1 MAPNGLEI
9 ATNTASVVINE
20 AFKTIAL
27 YLGPKYLHLPEANQG
42 MKEKVQSLK
51 PNSERSRLL
60 SVLMV
65 PISLLYAPLNTLTI
79 ISVTNNSIH
88 LSQKLYK
95 ITKIIFMDVEYK
107 WPGSVQDTKV

>member
-1 MAPNGLEI
+1 
-9 ATNTASVVINE
+9 
-20 AFKTIAL
+20 
-27 YLGPKYLHLPEANQG
+27 
-42 MKEKVQSLK
+42 
-51 PNSERSRLL
+51 
-60 SVLMV
+60 MV
-65 PISLLYAPLNTLTI
+65 PISLLYAPLNTPTI